1 MNSEDIKDLVEQTII
16 RNKFPEFANVQ
27 PMIQSGPSESKLRAL
42 RRTRAVI
49 SDTDIKKLPVEHQLT
64 YRLSEDENNPF
75 DKTLVVVT
83 DDNGEPQY
91 FVESK

>member
-1 MNSEDIKDLVEQTII
+1 MKSEDIKDLIEQTII
-16 RNKFPEFANVQ
+16 QKNFPEFANVQ
-27 PMIQSGPSESKLRAL
+27 PEIQRGPSESKLRAL
-42 RRTRAVI
+42 RRTRAMI
-49 SDTDIKKLPVEHQLT
+49 SESYIKQLPVENQLT

-91 FVESK
+91 FIESK